1 MCGILGGNS
10 FKDIQDVKNGLASI
24 MHRGTDGNVIFHFKK
39 NDFFLCHNRLSI
51 QDLSETAT
59 QPLISEDEK
68 FVLAFNGE
76 MWKPFFKKFN
86 KKLREKYNF
95 KTDKSDSELLLYYLI
110 DNRDNILESMKKL
123 DGMFCFAFYDV
134 ERNEL
139 TLGRDFIGRLPLYY
153 VFENDKIMFSSE
165 VKALQSAN
173 KQLKFFNVDRNR
185 KAPEGEQ
192 EKIKVVEPGTIVTI
206 SENFIGATNCE
217 IKRWNDFKPEF
228 NPENPTLYTRSEND
242 LVILEGEDK
251 GIDYYASEFRKRLE
265 KAVDDE
271 LISDTPICTIL
282 SGGIDSTIITYLLK
296 KKNPNIEAFVV
307 NVTSGRNQTLKDDLY
322 YAKMASKELGVRL
335 HEVTVHKDDI
345 QEHLKESIY
354 AVETQ
359 KWTQVS
365 PAVAQLFLSWEIRD
379 KGYKVVFGGEGAD
392 EIFASYGDVKRF
404 CWPDKLAWHQKR
416 VNLIN
421 NLHKN
426 NLIRTN
432 KAMMYGGKVELRTP
446 FLNKELIDF
455 GLRIPTRYRDEA
467 DGKGNIMKYVLRK
480 AFEGE
485 ISDELLWRPKKTFQQ
500 GCHTDYLK
508 KEQETIEQYFNE
520 LFVENKVPQKYLDR
534 NIGHVS
540 ARIKVTELA

>member
-39 NDFFLCHNRLSI
+39 NDFFICHNRLSI

-86 KKLREKYNF
+86 KKLREKYKF

-173 KQLKFFNVDRNR
+173 KELKFFNVDRNR

-192 EKIKVVEPGTIVTI
+192 EKIKVVEPGTIVTV

-467 DGKGNIMKYVLRK
+467 DGKGNVMKYVLRK

-534 NIGHVS
+534 NLGHVS

>member
-173 KQLKFFNVDRNR
+173 KELKFFNVDRNR

-192 EKIKVVEPGTIVTI
+192 EKIKVVEPGTIVTV

-467 DGKGNIMKYVLRK
+467 DGKGNVMKYVLRK

-534 NIGHVS
+534 NLGHVS